1 MILRTGSAGGLR
13 SLPIN
18 SLAPNMLT
26 VLALCAGLTSIRFSL
41 NESWQLAVTA
51 ILVAAVLDGLDG
63 RLARLLKGTS
73 KFGAELDSLS
83 DFVCFGVAP
92 SILIYLWTLNDLG
105 GVGWILV
112 LAFIVCCALRLARFN
127 TALDSDNQPTWAANF
142 FMGVPAPAA
151 GGLVI
156 LPVVL
161 SFQVA
166 ESFFHYPVVNGL
178 VVAAV
183 AFLMVSKV
191 PTYSFKR
198 VRVRREF
205 ILPVLIVV
213 GLLAAVL
220 WSYPWLTLTSFGVLY
235 AASILVSVR
244 AYRRYAGEE
253 MDEIRVAGPEDAL
266 TDDDEALNEKLK

>member
-1 MILRTGSAGGLR
+1 MILRGRTAGLR
-13 SLPIN
+13 SLPVN

-41 NESWQLAVTA
+41 DESWQLAVMA
-51 ILVAAVLDGLDG
+51 ILAAAVFDGLDG

-92 SILIYLWTLNDLG
+92 SILLYRWTLNDLG
-105 GVGWILV
+105 GLGWVLV
-112 LAFIVCCALRLARFN
+112 LAFSVCCALRLARFN
-127 TALDSDNQPTWAANF
+127 TALDSANQPTWMANF

-151 GGLVI
+151 GGLVL
-156 LPVVL
+156 LPVML
-161 SFQVA
+161 SFQIA
-166 ESFFHYPVVNGL
+166 GSFFDHPLVNAL
-178 VVAAV
+178 AVAAV

-198 VRVRREF
+198 LRVRREY

-213 GLLAAVL
+213 GVLAAVL
-220 WSYPWLTLTSFGVLY
+220 WSYPWQTLTGVGALY
-235 AASILVSVR
+235 LASIPLSVRSHRRYSASASEGVSVGELSSVLR
-244 AYRRYAGEE
+244 EEEEAG
-253 MDEIRVAGPEDAL
+253 G
-266 TDDDEALNEKLK
+266 

>member
-1 MILRTGSAGGLR
+1 MILRTRSAGGLR

-92 SILIYLWTLNDLG
+92 SILIYRWTLNDLG

-112 LAFIVCCALRLARFN
+112 LAFSVCCALRLARFN
-127 TALDSDNQPTWAANF
+127 TALDSANQPSWMANF

-198 VRVRREF
+198 VRVRREY

-220 WSYPWLTLTSFGVLY
+220 WSYPWLTLTGMGVLY
-235 AASILVSVR
+235 VASIPFSVR
-244 AYRRYAGEE
+244 SHHRYAAESG
-253 MDEIRVAGPEDAL
+253 DEITVEELADAL
-266 TDDDEALNEKLK
+266 TDDDEEVDG

>member
-1 MILRTGSAGGLR
+1 MLLRTRSRGGLR

-51 ILVAAVLDGLDG
+51 ILVAVVLDGLDG

-92 SILIYLWTLNDLG
+92 AILIYLWTLNDLG

-112 LAFIVCCALRLARFN
+112 LAFCVCCALRLARFN
-127 TALDSDNQPTWAANF
+127 TALDSINQPAWMANF

-166 ESFFHYPVVNGL
+166 ESFFHYPLVNGL
-178 VVAAV
+178 VIAVV

-220 WSYPWLTLTSFGVLY
+220 WSYPWLTLTSMGMLY
-235 AASILVSVR
+235 VVSMPLSFHSH
-244 AYRRYAGEE
+244 RRYAREAA
-253 MDEIRVAGPEDAL
+253 DEIPVKEL
-266 TDDDEALNEKLK
+266 TDPTTDADEEVIG

>member
-1 MILRTGSAGGLR
+1 MILRARTAGLR
-13 SLPIN
+13 SLPVN

-26 VLALCAGLTSIRFSL
+26 VLALCAGLTSMRFSL
-41 NESWQLAVTA
+41 NESWQLAVMA
-51 ILVAAVLDGLDG
+51 ILVAALFDGLDG

-92 SILIYLWTLNDLG
+92 SILLYRWTLNDLG

-112 LAFIVCCALRLARFN
+112 LAFSVCCALRLARFN
-127 TALDSDNQPTWAANF
+127 TALDSANQPTWMTNF

-151 GGLVI
+151 GGLVL
-156 LPVVL
+156 LPVML

-166 ESFFHYPVVNGL
+166 ESFFHYPLVNAF

-198 VRVRREF
+198 LRVRREY

-220 WSYPWLTLTSFGVLY
+220 WSYPWQMLTGIGLLY
-235 AASILVSVR
+235 LASIPLSMRSYRRRAASASEGVSV
-244 AYRRYAGEE
+244 EE
-253 MDEIRVAGPEDAL
+253 LSNALPEEEEVGD
-266 TDDDEALNEKLK
+266 

>member
-1 MILRTGSAGGLR
+1 MNLRARSTRFR

-41 NESWQLAVTA
+41 NESWQLAVMA
-51 ILVAAVLDGLDG
+51 ILVAGVFDGLDG
-63 RLARLLKGTS
+63 RLARMLKGTS

-92 SILIYLWTLNDLG
+92 SILIYRWTLSDLG

-112 LAFIVCCALRLARFN
+112 LAFSVCCALRLARFN
-127 TALDSDNQPTWAANF
+127 TALDSANQPTWMANF
-142 FMGVPAPAA
+142 FVGVPAPAA
-151 GGLVI
+151 GGLVL
-156 LPVVL
+156 LPIIL

-166 ESFFHYPVVNGL
+166 ESFFHLPLINAA

-183 AFLMVSKV
+183 AFLMVGKV

-198 VRVRREF
+198 LRVRREY

-213 GLLAAVL
+213 GLFAAVL
-220 WSYPWLTLTSFGVLY
+220 WSYPWLTLTGLAVLY
-235 AASILVSVR
+235 VASIPLSMRSYYRYSTAVGDGISV
-244 AYRRYAGEE
+244 EE
-253 MDEIRVAGPEDAL
+253 LAELSEDEEQDA
-266 TDDDEALNEKLK
+266 

>member
-1 MILRTGSAGGLR
+1 
-13 SLPIN
+13 
-18 SLAPNMLT
+18 MLT
-26 VLALCAGLTSIRFSL
+26 VLALCAGLTSMRFSL

-51 ILVAAVLDGLDG
+51 IVVAAVFDGLDG
-63 RLARLLKGTS
+63 RLARLVKGTS

-92 SILIYLWTLNDLG
+92 SILIYRWTLSDLG

-112 LAFIVCCALRLARFN
+112 LAFSVCCALRLARFN
-127 TALDSDNQPTWAANF
+127 TALDSANQPTWMANF
-142 FMGVPAPAA
+142 FAGVPAPAA
-151 GGLVI
+151 GGLVL
-156 LPVVL
+156 LPIIL

-166 ESFFHYPVVNGL
+166 EFFFHLPLVSAA

-198 VRVRREF
+198 IRVRREY

-220 WSYPWLTLTSFGVLY
+220 WSYPWLTLTGVAVLY
-235 AASILVSVR
+235 VASIPLSIRSHHRYSAATGEGISV
-244 AYRRYAGEE
+244 EE
-253 MDEIRVAGPEDAL
+253 LADVLSEDEEQDA
-266 TDDDEALNEKLK
+266 

>member
-1 MILRTGSAGGLR
+1 MILKARSAGLR
-13 SLPIN
+13 SLPVN

-41 NESWQLAVTA
+41 DGSWQLAVMA
-51 ILVAAVLDGLDG
+51 ILVAALFDGVDG

-92 SILIYLWTLNDLG
+92 SILLYRWTLNDLG

-112 LAFIVCCALRLARFN
+112 LAFSVCCALRLARFN
-127 TALDSDNQPTWAANF
+127 TALDSANQPTWMANF

-151 GGLVI
+151 GGLVL
-156 LPVVL
+156 LPVML
-161 SFQVA
+161 SFQVTG
-166 ESFFHYPVVNGL
+166 SFFHNPLVNAL
-178 VVAAV
+178 AIAAV

-198 VRVRREF
+198 LRVRREY
-205 ILPVLIVV
+205 ILPMLIVV
-213 GLLAAVL
+213 GLLAAML
-220 WSYPWLTLTSFGVLY
+220 WSYPWQALTAIGVLY
-235 AASILVSVR
+235 LASIPLSVR
-244 AYRRYAGEE
+244 SYRRYSASVGEGLSVEELPSALSEEEEAG
-253 MDEIRVAGPEDAL
+253 G
-266 TDDDEALNEKLK
+266 

>member
-1 MILRTGSAGGLR
+1 MNLRARSTGFR

-26 VLALCAGLTSIRFSL
+26 VLALCAGLTSMRFSL
-41 NESWQLAVTA
+41 NESWQLAVMA
-51 ILVAAVLDGLDG
+51 ILVAAVFDGLDG

-92 SILIYLWTLNDLG
+92 SILIYRWTLSDLG
-105 GVGWILV
+105 GVGWILA
-112 LAFIVCCALRLARFN
+112 LAFSVCCALRLARFN
-127 TALDSDNQPTWAANF
+127 TALDSANQPTWMANF
-142 FMGVPAPAA
+142 FTGVPAPAA
-151 GGLVI
+151 GGLVL
-156 LPVVL
+156 LPIIL

-166 ESFFHYPVVNGL
+166 ESFFHLPL
-178 VVAAV
+178 VSAAMVAAV

-198 VRVRREF
+198 LRVRREF

-220 WSYPWLTLTSFGVLY
+220 WSYPWLTLTGLAVLY
-235 AASILVSVR
+235 VASIPLSVR
-244 AYRRYAGEE
+244 SYRRYSAATGDGISVEE
-253 MDEIRVAGPEDAL
+253 LADAL
-266 TDDDEALNEKLK
+266 SEDEEQDA

>member
-1 MILRTGSAGGLR
+1 MNLKARSTGFR

-26 VLALCAGLTSIRFSL
+26 VLALCAGLTSMRFSL

-51 ILVAAVLDGLDG
+51 IVVAAVFDGLDG

-92 SILIYLWTLNDLG
+92 SILIYRWTLSDLG

-112 LAFIVCCALRLARFN
+112 LAFSVCCALRLARFN
-127 TALDSDNQPTWAANF
+127 TALDSANQPTWMANF
-142 FMGVPAPAA
+142 FAGVPAPAA
-151 GGLVI
+151 GGLVL
-156 LPVVL
+156 LPIIL

-166 ESFFHYPVVNGL
+166 ESFFHLPL
-178 VVAAV
+178 VSAAMVAAV

-198 VRVRREF
+198 IRVRREY

-220 WSYPWLTLTSFGVLY
+220 WSYPWLTLTGVAVLY
-235 AASILVSVR
+235 VASIPLSIRSHHRYSAATGEGISV
-244 AYRRYAGEE
+244 EE
-253 MDEIRVAGPEDAL
+253 LADVLSEDEEQDA
-266 TDDDEALNEKLK
+266 

>member
-1 MILRTGSAGGLR
+1 MLLRSRSAGFR

-41 NESWQLAVTA
+41 NESWQLAVMA
-51 ILVAAVLDGLDG
+51 ILVAAVFDGLDG

-92 SILIYLWTLNDLG
+92 SILIYRWTLNDLG

-112 LAFIVCCALRLARFN
+112 LAFSVCCALRLARFN
-127 TALDSDNQPTWAANF
+127 TALDSANQPTWMANF
-142 FMGVPAPAA
+142 FTGVPAPAA
-151 GGLVI
+151 GGLVL

-166 ESFFHYPVVNGL
+166 ESFFHYPVLNAL

-183 AFLMVSKV
+183 AFLMVSRV

-198 VRVRREF
+198 LRVRREY

-220 WSYPWLTLTSFGVLY
+220 WSYPWLTLTGIGVLY
-235 AASILVSVR
+235 LASIPLSVRSHHRFSANSDDDVSVQDI
-244 AYRRYAGEE
+244 AGALAQDEE
-253 MDEIRVAGPEDAL
+253 LDA
-266 TDDDEALNEKLK
+266 

>member
-1 MILRTGSAGGLR
+1 MLLRTRSRGGLR

-51 ILVAAVLDGLDG
+51 ILVAVVLDGLDG

-92 SILIYLWTLNDLG
+92 AILIYLWTLNDLG

-112 LAFIVCCALRLARFN
+112 LAFCVCCGLRLARFN
-127 TALDSDNQPTWAANF
+127 TALDSINQPAWMANF

-166 ESFFHYPVVNGL
+166 ESFFHYPLVNGL
-178 VVAAV
+178 VIAAV

-220 WSYPWLTLTSFGVLY
+220 WSYPWLTLTSMGMLY
-235 AASILVSVR
+235 VVSMPLSFHSH
-244 AYRRYAGEE
+244 RRYA
-253 MDEIRVAGPEDAL
+253 R
-266 TDDDEALNEKLK
+266 EAAEHFCP

>member
-1 MILRTGSAGGLR
+1 MNLKARSTGFR

-26 VLALCAGLTSIRFSL
+26 VLALCAGLTSMRFSL

-51 ILVAAVLDGLDG
+51 IVVAAVFDGLDG

-92 SILIYLWTLNDLG
+92 SILIYRWTLSDLG

-112 LAFIVCCALRLARFN
+112 LAFSVCCALRLARFN
-127 TALDSDNQPTWAANF
+127 TALDSANQPTWMANF
-142 FMGVPAPAA
+142 FAGVPAPAA
-151 GGLVI
+151 GGLVL
-156 LPVVL
+156 LPIIL

-166 ESFFHYPVVNGL
+166 EFFFHLPL
-178 VVAAV
+178 VSAAMVAAV

-198 VRVRREF
+198 IRVRREY

-220 WSYPWLTLTSFGVLY
+220 WSYPWLTLTGVAVLY
-235 AASILVSVR
+235 VASIPLSIRSHHRYSAATGEGISV
-244 AYRRYAGEE
+244 EE
-253 MDEIRVAGPEDAL
+253 LADVLSEDEE
-266 TDDDEALNEKLK
+266 

>member
-1 MILRTGSAGGLR
+1 MRLKTRSAGFR

-41 NESWQLAVTA
+41 NESWQLAVMA
-51 ILVAAVLDGLDG
+51 IFVSGVLDGLDG

-92 SILIYLWTLNDLG
+92 SILIYRWSLNDLG

-112 LAFIVCCALRLARFN
+112 LAFSVCCALRLARFN
-127 TALDSDNQPTWAANF
+127 TALDSANQPTWMANF
-142 FMGVPAPAA
+142 FTGVPAPAA
-151 GGLVI
+151 GGLVL
-156 LPVVL
+156 LPIVL
-161 SFQVA
+161 SFQAA
-166 ESFFHYPVVNGL
+166 ESFFHLPVLNAV

-183 AFLMVSKV
+183 SFLMVSRV

-198 VRVRREF
+198 LRVRREY

-213 GLLAAVL
+213 SLLAAVL
-220 WSYPWLTLTSFGVLY
+220 WSYPWLMLTAIGALY
-235 AASILVSVR
+235 VASIPLSMR
-244 AYRRYAGEE
+244 SYGRYTSGAVGDDLGESIADVLA
-253 MDEIRVAGPEDAL
+253 DEEEVDG
-266 TDDDEALNEKLK
+266 

>member
-1 MILRTGSAGGLR
+1 MILKARSAGFR

-41 NESWQLAVTA
+41 NESWQLSVMA
-51 ILVAAVLDGLDG
+51 ILVAAVFDGLDG

-92 SILIYLWTLNDLG
+92 SILIYRWTLSDLG

-112 LAFIVCCALRLARFN
+112 LAFSVCCALRLARFN
-127 TALDSDNQPTWAANF
+127 TALDTANQPTWMANF
-142 FMGVPAPAA
+142 FVGVPAPAA
-151 GGLVI
+151 GGLVL
-156 LPVVL
+156 LPIVL

-166 ESFFHYPVVNGL
+166 ESFFHLPLVSAAMVV
-178 VVAAV
+178 AV

-198 VRVRREF
+198 LRVRREY
-205 ILPVLIVV
+205 ILLVLIVV

-220 WSYPWLTLTSFGVLY
+220 WSYPWLTLTGFGVLY
-235 AASILVSVR
+235 VASIPLSMRSYHRYSTAECDGISV
-244 AYRRYAGEE
+244 EE
-253 MDEIRVAGPEDAL
+253 LADAL
-266 TDDDEALNEKLK
+266 SEDEEQDA